1 MIEQTSN
8 NNQIIES
15 EHARIGTRLRKE
27 RIRQKLSDREV
38 ASHLRLSEPRVRD
51 LEEGRADQMVP
62 LYWRG
67 YVSSYARFLG
77 LDPTALLSN
86 IEPEQPSELREVLP
100 TSRRAWKFDRML
112 KFATYAL
119 VTTVIVPPLVIIYL
133 QSGWR
138 MVDADSATANST
150 GGQAVSS
157 SEERMA
163 GRITRALALDENDQS
178 AKAAPSHLS
187 ASALPLN
194 AVRRPVESA
203 DRPAT
208 SILPVDPDADAAEPD
223 LTVELTLRLRDD
235 TWVEITDADGQRL
248 EYDMLRAGQ
257 LRMYRGLHPFRIL
270 LGRANSVELELN
282 GETVEYEGHDRGEVV
297 QLQLLAGGEV
307 VR

>member
-1 MIEQTSN
+1 MTEQTSD
-8 NNQIIES
+8 NNQVIES
-15 EHARIGTRLRKE
+15 EHASIGTRLRKE

-38 ASHLRLSEPRVRD
+38 ASHLRLSEARVKD
-51 LEEGRADQMVP
+51 LEDGRTDRMAP

-67 YVSSYARFLG
+67 YVSSYARLLG
-77 LDPTALLSN
+77 LDPTVLLSN
-86 IEPEQPSELREVLP
+86 IEPNQPSELREVLP

-150 GGQAVSS
+150 GGHVSG

-163 GRITRALALDENDQS
+163 GRIARALALNEDDQS

-187 ASALPLN
+187 ASAMPLN
-194 AVRRPVESA
+194 AVRRPVEMA

-208 SILPVDPDADAAEPD
+208 SILPIDPDANVIEPD
-223 LTVELTLRLRDD
+223 QSVELTLRLRDD
-235 TWVEITDADGQRL
+235 TWVEITDAEGQRL
-248 EYDMLRAGQ
+248 EYDLLRAGQ
-257 LRMYRGLHPFRIL
+257 LRSYRGLHPFKLL
-270 LGRANSVELELN
+270 LGRANSVELQLN
-282 GETVEYEGHDRGEVV
+282 GETIVYEGHDRGEVV